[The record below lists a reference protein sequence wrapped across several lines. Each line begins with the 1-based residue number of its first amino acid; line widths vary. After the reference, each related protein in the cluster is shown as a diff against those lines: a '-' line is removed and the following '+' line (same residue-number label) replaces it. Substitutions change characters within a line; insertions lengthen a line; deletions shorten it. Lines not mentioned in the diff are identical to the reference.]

1 MAQKHSSFLIFQSF
15 AILVSI
21 GFSSLSFGMED
32 CNKHHFKSRKRL
44 KSANS
49 FKDTAPS
56 PAGSRRS
63 GRLPSIDHPKDSE
76 SEEEVGTPEAVQ
88 SINPKEIISFHN
100 KIKANDLVGVREDIA
115 QNPALLKSILLKEG
129 FTPIHTAV
137 FYSTLDML
145 KLLVSLYDPQVA
157 KQMLSDSINSEM
169 YNRSTP
175 ILLAISLDKHDVL
188 SFILKKI
195 PKDKINIRN
204 NIDLTPLSHAALK
217 VDYESL
223 KLLLSVTPKELYYE
237 KNKEGKTFLH
247 YLFLQRRLDQWPE
260 SLRKKIPEE
269 KMYEDYDKDGR
280 SAASYASHD
289 SSDEDYLSRDP
300 EED

>member
-1 MAQKHSSFLIFQSF
+1 MTQKHSSLLVFQSF

-21 GFSSLSFGMED
+21 GFSSLAFGMED
-32 CNKHHFKSRKRL
+32 CHEHSLRPLKRL
-44 KSANS
+44 K
-49 FKDTAPS
+49 TAQS
-56 PAGSRRS
+56 NKNAGTSRTVS
-63 GRLPSIDHPKDSE
+63 NHSSHSISIDHP
-76 SEEEVGTPEAVQ
+76 EEEVRTPEVAQIVR
-88 SINPKEIISFHN
+88 SKEIVSFHS
-100 KIKANDLVGVREDIA
+100 KIKENDLDGVREDIG

-137 FYSTLDML
+137 FYGTLDML
-145 KLLVSLYDPQVA
+145 KMLVSFYDPQVA
-157 KQMLSDSINSEM
+157 KQMLSDPINSEM

-223 KLLLSVTPKELYYE
+223 RLLLSVTPKELYYE
-237 KNKEGKTFLH
+237 KNREGKTFLH